1 MPDQYSTYVVLKEA
15 LDAERSMRVCKQ
27 PLWALLEAA
36 FSCRLTMVVPDLL
49 YERELESES
58 GPFLRKLGLGV
69 VALTPEKSRMRSA

>member
-49 YERELESES
+49 YELESES